1 MRNIISVLAFSG
13 LALLLSSCSNTKYIP
28 ANDALYTG
36 AKVKLE
42 APEISRKKRKLLKAS
57 LEGMTRPR
65 PNSSILGLRPKL
77 WFYNIAGN
85 PKKKNSPA
93 ALLKKMGEPPV
104 LLSDVSLDHNVSVL
118 QNALENQGF
127 FRATVSGDTTVKNK
141 RASATY
147 TAVAGPQ
154 YTINEVV
161 YEADSS
167 DLQKAI
173 LRTARRRSLLKP
185 EDPFNL
191 DVIKGERTRI
201 DTRLKERGF
210 YFFNPE
216 YLLVDADTTI
226 GGNKVNLY
234 VNTKKETPAIARRTY
249 TIRNVYVYPNYSLST
264 TDSDTNKQMPVS
276 TAAII

>member
-1 MRNIISVLAFSG
+1 MNNLRDRPKTRLEKISRRLRQCVRLKQMKNKMGMRNIISVLIFSG
-13 LALLLSSCSNTKYIP
+13 TVLLFSSCSNTKYIP

-42 APEISRKKRKLLKAS
+42 APEISRKKRKVLKAT

-127 FRATVSGDTTVKNK
+127 FRATV
-141 RASATY
+141 
-147 TAVAGPQ
+147 
-154 YTINEVV
+154 
-161 YEADSS
+161 
-167 DLQKAI
+167 
-173 LRTARRRSLLKP
+173 
-185 EDPFNL
+185 
-191 DVIKGERTRI
+191 
-201 DTRLKERGF
+201 
-210 YFFNPE
+210 
-216 YLLVDADTTI
+216 
-226 GGNKVNLY
+226 
-234 VNTKKETPAIARRTY
+234 
-249 TIRNVYVYPNYSLST
+249 
-264 TDSDTNKQMPVS
+264 
-276 TAAII
+276 